1 LGLTG
6 RFELDALVEVA
17 LLFVFVF
24 VLDFE
29 NCELFTLEVELLDF
43 VDWGFVELDVAF
55 LFEFNFE
62 FEDVLVVL
70 ELDDFVEAE
79 VV

>member
-1 LGLTG
+1 
-6 RFELDALVEVA
+6 
-17 LLFVFVF
+17 

-43 VDWGFVELDVAF
+43 VDWDFVELDVAF